1 MDGVGTH
8 VKSKNG
14 ASHTAAATA
23 GRRTRPTPTSLRR
36 EIDRLSA
43 RVRELEAEKAELE
56 RFAAVAA
63 HEMLEPLLITE
74 AYAAVITDRLD
85 EDDAE
90 SHLAAQRI
98 GRSASRARLLVE
110 TLLHDART
118 ADPGP
123 AFEEVD
129 LQLETTQC
137 IELLA
142 PEIESRGA
150 RIVVDDLPRVRGEA
164 VLLSSV
170 LCNLL
175 INALKYGARRGAVI
189 RVGAVR
195 ESDFWRIGVTSGG
208 PTIDSAE
215 AHRIF
220 EQFSRAR
227 DERRAQGSGL
237 GLAICRRIVERQGG
251 RIGVTAGN
259 GSGNCFYFTVPA
271 A

>member
-1 MDGVGTH
+1 M
-8 VKSKNG
+8 
-14 ASHTAAATA
+14 
-23 GRRTRPTPTSLRR
+23 
-36 EIDRLSA
+36 DRLSA
-43 RVRELEAEKAELE
+43 RVRELEAEKADLE

-74 AYAAVITDRLD
+74 AYAAVISEHLD

-90 SHLAAQRI
+90 SRVAAQRI
-98 GRSASRARLLVE
+98 SRSASRARLLVE
-110 TLLHDART
+110 ALLHDART
-118 ADPGP
+118 AGRRP

-150 RIVVDDLPRVRGEA
+150 RMVVDDLPRVRGEA

-170 LCNLL
+170 LGNLL

-195 ESDFWRIGVTSGG
+195 ELDFWRICVTSGG

-215 AHRIF
+215 ADRIF
-220 EQFSRAR
+220 EHFSRAR
-227 DERRAQGSGL
+227 DERRTRGSGL
-237 GLAICRRIVERQGG
+237 GLAICRRIVERHGG
-251 RIGVTAGN
+251 RIGVTTVD